1 MRRQMA
7 SRHGVD
13 PQRWTPDQFEI
24 IAIPP
29 PVRRGWIAELLLYIV
44 TLPWS
49 LWGGDA
55 VSQWDDATRVV
66 VRYRGRERLLFGVAS
81 FDEAKVKV
89 ERVAREYEEMESA
102 EWRKRYRVPDD
113 FFDDPKA

>member
-1 MRRQMA
+1 MELVTA
-7 SRHGVD
+7 VD
-13 PQRWTPDQFEI
+13 PKLDQFEI
-24 IAIPP
+24 IAIPS

-55 VSQWDDATRVV
+55 VSGWRDDGVRVV

-81 FDEAKVKV
+81 FDEARVKV
-89 ERVAREYEEMESA
+89 ERVAREYEEMEPG
-102 EWRKRYRVPDD
+102 EWRERYRVPDD